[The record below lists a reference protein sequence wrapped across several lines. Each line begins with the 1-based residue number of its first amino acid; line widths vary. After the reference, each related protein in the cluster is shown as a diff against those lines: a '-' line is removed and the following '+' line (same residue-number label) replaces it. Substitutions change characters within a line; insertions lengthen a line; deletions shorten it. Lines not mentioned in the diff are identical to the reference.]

1 MGKYKI
7 GKRID
12 WKLWDRKL
20 LEWIWLSMKIGDEKG
35 QWVGMGWER

>member
-7 GKRID
+7 GRRID
-12 WKLWDRKL
+12 WKLWDWKL

-35 QWVGMGWER
+35 